1 VILDSPRTIRC
12 LTLDALDAQIA
23 ALEAEL
29 GLRAALEGPGMD
41 D

>member
-1 VILDSPRTIRC
+1 V
-12 LTLDALDAQIA
+12 LTLDAIDAQIA

-29 GLRAALEGPGMD
+29 GARASLEEGPGMD